1 MRLSTEQAALAL
13 AFAVALAGGG
23 VALHY
28 RHEAE
33 RQRAAALGLGQELNE
48 TRAALKHARDRAAR
62 LAGKA
67 AELDTQLGTAK
78 TRGTATEARSTQLQ
92 RELVSVKSAL
102 TEREQRQVALLAE
115 IESLRRQSPQGA
127 SVPVS
132 SLPVPTDPGATATEP
147 LQRRLAALEAQLTDL
162 LTRALAEPVDAPD
175 SAADRSAAPHQ
186 VVRIGPADAFVV
198 LDYGADH
205 GATVGRE
212 AVLARGTTA
221 VGRVQI
227 SDVRARFSVAQVLPP
242 HKGQLQPGDIVLL
255 AQ

>member
-1 MRLSTEQAALAL
+1 MRLGTEQAALAL

-33 RQRAAALGLGQELNE
+33 RQRAAALGLGQELHD
-48 TRAALKHARDRAAR
+48 TRAALERARARAER
-62 LAGKA
+62 LAGQA

-78 TRGTATEARSTQLQ
+78 TRSTATEARSTQLQ
-92 RELVSVKSAL
+92 RELVFVKSTL
-102 TEREQRQVALLAE
+102 TEREQREVALLAE
-115 IESLRRQSPQGA
+115 IEALRRQASRAP
-127 SVPVS
+127 SVPAFDGS
-132 SLPVPTDPGATATEP
+132 VPANPAGEST
-147 LQRRLAALEAQLTDL
+147 QRRLAALEAQLTDL
-162 LTRALAEPVDAPD
+162 LTRALTEPVTPP
-175 SAADRSAAPHQ
+175 SAATEAPSTLPQ

-212 AVLARGTTA
+212 AVLVRGTTA

-227 SDVRARFSVAQVLPP
+227 SDVRARFSIAHVLPP